1 MAHGGAAQAH
11 YLCTC
16 IVPDLLCSSVIAVLF
31 TGASISHWT
40 SHSLAPGANH
50 ILRPGFGVIASSAE
64 LTLFVYAGLVS
75 TDEHPSSTTT

>member
-1 MAHGGAAQAH
+1 M
-11 YLCTC
+11 
-16 IVPDLLCSSVIAVLF
+16 LCSSVIAVLF

-40 SHSLAPGANH
+40 SHSLAPGAKQ
-50 ILRPGFGVIASSAE
+50 ILRPGFGIIASSAE